1 MNEEKLPPDKMYD
14 ILIGTGG
21 IGSGIF
27 FKLTGNHTLGR
38 DESRE
43 GFLLDSKDFCKLHI
57 IEHYVAA
64 LLGPSTG
71 GSFQTVALGR
81 VGRDENGSRLLEMM
95 RRTGIDVSMV
105 VEDREA
111 ATMFSVCFQY
121 PDSSGGNI
129 TTANSASARVTR
141 LDIRQSIPL
150 FTGKAGRGI
159 ALAAPE
165 TPLSARAELLEL
177 ADHYSFLTVS
187 SFTSAELL
195 TTECRSLLS
204 LTNIL
209 VLNRD
214 EAQSLTGRD
223 FIAEGRNAFLHLLEE
238 SLLPLRPDMRICLT
252 LGNSGSIGFENGQW
266 EFTPPARVSAA
277 STAGA
282 GDATTAGIIIAT
294 AAGLPFIAGPVR
306 DRTELTDTAL
316 CSALDFAALLASYSV
331 TSPDTIHLDTSRQ
344 TLHEHARQLGL
355 NLSAPLSCLLKC

>member
-1 MNEEKLPPDKMYD
+1 MNEEKPMSDKGYG

-21 IGSGIF
+21 IGAGIF
-27 FKLTGNHTLGR
+27 FNLTGNHTLGR

-64 LLGPSTG
+64 LLGPSSG

-81 VGRDENGSRLLEMM
+81 VGQDENGVKLLEMM

-105 VEDREA
+105 VRDRDA

-150 FTGKAGRGI
+150 FAGNAGHGI

-165 TPLSARAELLEL
+165 TPLPARAELLEL
-177 ADHYSFLTVS
+177 ARRYSFLTVS
-187 SFTSAELL
+187 SFTSAELREK
-195 TTECRSLLS
+195 ECRSLLP
-204 LTNIL
+204 LTDIL

-214 EAQSLTGRD
+214 EAQSLAGRGFEARD
-223 FIAEGRNAFLHLLEE
+223 RELLLHSLEE
-238 SLLPLRPDMRICLT
+238 ILLPLRQDMKICLT
-252 LGNSGSIGFENGQW
+252 LGASGSAGFENGEW
-266 EFTPPARVSAA
+266 EFTPPARVKAA

-282 GDATTAGIIIAT
+282 GDATTAGIIIAA
-294 AAGLPFIAGPVR
+294 AAGLPFIASPLR
-306 DRTELTDTAL
+306 ERTGLADTPL
-316 CSALDFAALLASYSV
+316 CSALDFAALLASLSV
-331 TSPDTIHLDTSRQ
+331 TSPDTIHLETSRE
-344 TLHEHARQLGL
+344 TLREHAHNLGL
-355 NLSAPLSCLLKC
+355 CLSAPVSRLLEV